1 MADDDDVAAA
11 APKGEDESGPKI
23 KMGRIGKKKKP
34 TGVKESA
41 QADAGK
47 DYTKQMA
54 GLKAV

>member
-23 KMGRIGKKKKP
+23 KMA
-34 TGVKESA
+34 TGAKESA